1 MGICH
6 YARYTTALLL
16 RDWASTPGGSWT
28 NVPSRAEIEM
38 NQRKTEA
45 EIKKC
50 AAKKD
55 LGRFV
60 VEAIENQARFLNRC
74 APLVHH
80 TLSLDALLSVVV
92 SAKVLARELVKS
104 RKAKQRL
111 YQTKANLRW
120 VDGAVWVRLVICF
133 SRLVRARAQYSGIEM
148 QLTLQASMI
157 KMQQSMAK
165 SAKIM
170 GMMNQVVKLPQVRV
184 CCLVLHCVRPPLVIV
199 EQNHDD
205 NGSRDGKG
213 QLFVPRSVNN
223 HD

>member
-1 MGICH
+1 MIRKWKRELKREERQMERSIRGESRALPVKLNLSLRSCMGICH

-111 YQTKANLRW
+111 YQTKANLR
-120 VDGAVWVRLVICF
+120 
-133 SRLVRARAQYSGIEM
+133 
-148 QLTLQASMI
+148 
-157 KMQQSMAK
+157 
-165 SAKIM
+165 
-170 GMMNQVVKLPQVRV
+170 
-184 CCLVLHCVRPPLVIV
+184 
-199 EQNHDD
+199 
-205 NGSRDGKG
+205 
-213 QLFVPRSVNN
+213 
-223 HD
+223 